1 MKSTANNHGF
11 TLIELIVVITIA
23 SIFGAM
29 MYQFISTSTLKES
42 SPLFS
47 IEKSLKL
54 YEVLENITS
63 DYLENHTTD
72 LTPLQTS
79 IGSTEG
85 STQNN
90 DYGSYRVIYNR
101 FIKFVSNSEQNAPG
115 GDPENGNLLKVTIE
129 SISTGER
136 LMALYHKQ

>member
-90 DYGSYRVIYNR
+90 DYGSYRIIYNR